1 MDIQLKDTMTLPS
14 GKERSVFD
22 TTIPGQSFTANPGI
36 YPWDSPPLLNS
47 SDEVVQFFS
56 EKFDNESAA
65 TQLLTLLETDISVS
79 TIVDSLLLAGFAEG
93 LFNPDVAVLA
103 AEDLILLITYLG
115 KEAGLDPK
123 IVDEQEGTVSDA
135 LQKIA
140 TLKESKKEFADY
152 NAGIEP
158 PTEEETTEEEA
169 LQKGLMAKKPKEVT
183 QETEDGI
190 I

>member
-1 MDIQLKDTMTLPS
+1 M
-14 GKERSVFD
+14 
-22 TTIPGQSFTANPGI
+22 
-36 YPWDSPPLLNS
+36 
-47 SDEVVQFFS
+47 
-56 EKFDNESAA
+56 
-65 TQLLTLLETDISVS
+65 
-79 TIVDSLLLAGFAEG
+79 
-93 LFNPDVAVLA
+93 
-103 AEDLILLITYLG
+103 ILLITYLG

-152 NAGIEP
+152 NAGIKP
-158 PTEEETTEEEA
+158 PTEEETTEEEP